1 MVRLGDFRRR
11 DPLTTLKAI
20 LISLDLAWFGLISMG
35 FLLKGAEGALMMLLG
50 AGIFW
55 MFAFTFAFCLVFF
68 GERMAGTIKL
78 SLVLAF
84 VFCCVFLFTWASR
97 HMGLLVIGPPDI
109 YTVLIR

>member
-11 DPLTTLKAI
+11 GPLTALKAI
-20 LISLDLAWFGLISMG
+20 LISLNLVWFGLISMG

-50 AGIFW
+50 AGVLW

-68 GERMAGTIKL
+68 GEQMARTIEL

-84 VFCCVFLFTWASR
+84 VFGIFLFTWASQ
-97 HMGLLVIGPPDI
+97 HMGLLVIGSPDI
-109 YTVLIR
+109 YTVLIP